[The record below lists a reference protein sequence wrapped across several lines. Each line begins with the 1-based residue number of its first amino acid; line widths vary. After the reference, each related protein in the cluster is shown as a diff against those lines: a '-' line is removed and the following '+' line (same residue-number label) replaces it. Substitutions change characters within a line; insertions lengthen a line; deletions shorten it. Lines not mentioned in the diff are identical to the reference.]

1 MSPAISFFN
10 SNCLSSCLVWFS
22 RIVNLFFSESVIVPS
37 FSFCSNLS
45 FSSLRALSSFLV
57 FSTSDLASL
66 NSFVILVSLACSP
79 MSTYF
84 ARATVTSPKAA
95 IKPAEPSKL
104 PLSRVNTPNSLL
116 APLLVTFFILP
127 CIALNAPPALSAPL
141 AAPPRAPPSLPNN
154 LTIESPLSPKPA
166 LAIKF
171 KPVAIAVPHTTTC
184 PASLDKNS
192 KAPVRISMPFLRA
205 SLLII
210 LYDNSSHARFK
221 FCK

>member
-1 MSPAISFFN
+1 M
-10 SNCLSSCLVWFS
+10 
-22 RIVNLFFSESVIVPS
+22 
-37 FSFCSNLS
+37 
-45 FSSLRALSSFLV
+45 
-57 FSTSDLASL
+57 
-66 NSFVILVSLACSP
+66 ILTSLACSP

-95 IKPAEPSKL
+95 IKPAGASNPPPIRANAPKSL
-104 PLSRVNTPNSLL
+104 P
-116 APLLVTFFILP
+116 APPAAPAWAP
-127 CIALNAPPALSAPL
+127 CIALNAPLALSAPL

-171 KPVAIAVPHTTTC
+171 KPVAIAVPHITTC

-210 LYDNSSHARFK
+210 LYDSSSHARFK

>member
-1 MSPAISFFN
+1 MSPARSFCR
-10 SNCLSSCLVWFS
+10 SNCRLSCAVWFL
-22 RIVNLFFSESVIVPS
+22 RIVNLFSSESVIVPS

-57 FSTSDLASL
+57 SLTSDLACL
-66 NSFVILVSLACSP
+66 NSFVILVSLALLP

-84 ARATVTSPKAA
+84 ARATDASPKAA
-95 IKPAEPSKL
+95 TKPAEPSKL
-104 PLSRVNTPNSLL
+104 PLSRVNTLDSLP
-116 APLLVTFFILP
+116 APLLVTFLIVP

-141 AAPPRAPPSLPNN
+141 AASPRAPPSLPNN
-154 LTIESPLSPKPA
+154 LTIESPLSPKAA
-166 LAIKF
+166 LAIKLN
-171 KPVAIAVPHTTTC
+171 PVAIAVPHITTC